1 MDYTPSVATPWA
13 LLLGTKSQDGSA
25 AALAVAAALR
35 ARGVAVAGF
44 VQEPVLE
51 DGERAGHRLRRLA
64 TDEIVA
70 VGRRGTEARAPS
82 EESFC
87 SFVFDGDAFA
97 AARRWLELDA
107 AGARVLVLHEASKL
121 EIAHKGHHDAIR
133 AALDGGRLVVLAVRA
148 DQLFGVMERFGLDE
162 PVASLES
169 ADPEAV
175 EAFAAEVAEAVSATA
190 R

>member
-1 MDYTPSVATPWA
+1 MSTRWA
-13 LLLGTKSQDGSA
+13 LLLGSKSQDGSA

-35 ARGVAVAGF
+35 ARGLPVAGF
-44 VQEPVLE
+44 VQEPIFE

-64 TDEIVA
+64 GDETLA

-87 SFVFDGDAFA
+87 SFVFSGDAFA
-97 AARRWLELDA
+97 AARRWLELDG

-121 EIAHKGHHDAIR
+121 EIAQKGHYEAIR
-133 AALDGGRLVVLAVRA
+133 AALDGGQVVVLAVRA

-169 ADPEAV
+169 GDPEAV
-175 EAFAAEVAEAVSATA
+175 EAFADALAAALEG
-190 R
+190 